1 MMDSRRTALDKLRVI
16 RHAAPKEHRI
26 NDVQCKGRRRSE
38 KADVDSVSAVCVV
51 KYTALLNLPVEWG
64 KMVGGYQSQ
73 VGLAKKGRD
82 R

>member
-1 MMDSRRTALDKLRVI
+1 M
-16 RHAAPKEHRI
+16 
-26 NDVQCKGRRRSE
+26 QYKGRRRDE
-38 KADVDSVSAVCVV
+38 EEDVDTVSTVGVV
-51 KYTALLNLPVEWG
+51 QYTALLNLPLEWG